1 MKAVSTAFFC
11 YKTEKHALEK
21 ASRTILFPML
31 TPRCSK
37 NRFAVID
44 AHLFALQGERRASSS
59 SRGVLLEN

>member
-1 MKAVSTAFFC
+1 M
-11 YKTEKHALEK
+11 EK
-21 ASRTILFPML
+21 ATRTILFPML

>member
-1 MKAVSTAFFC
+1 M
-11 YKTEKHALEK
+11 EK
-21 ASRTILFPML
+21 ATRTILFPML

-44 AHLFALQGERRASSS
+44 AHLFALQGERCSFSS